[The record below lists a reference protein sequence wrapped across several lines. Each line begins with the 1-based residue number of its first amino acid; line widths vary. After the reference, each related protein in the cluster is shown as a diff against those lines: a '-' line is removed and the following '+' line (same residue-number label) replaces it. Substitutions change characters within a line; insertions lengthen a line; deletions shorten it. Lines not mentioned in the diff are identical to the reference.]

1 MQIFISDIA
10 KLFSG
15 IYVNTSAS
23 RGKAVYYLQVRHWDK
38 ERKWAVF
45 QIEPELQEEN
55 RISNNY
61 LKTNDILLA
70 TKGVDH
76 FAVMYDGRYAPA
88 IASSVFTVL
97 RIKDPNI
104 VLPGF
109 LQWYLNHPD
118 TVKKLAAASKGTSMP
133 LITQDV
139 IAQLTVPVPSLEK
152 QKIILQTQRLQLKA
166 THLRSR
172 INQLNEIIFQN
183 NLLQI
188 AAR

>member
-1 MQIFISDIA
+1 
-10 KLFSG
+10 
-15 IYVNTSAS
+15 VNTSAS
-23 RGKAVYYLQVRHWDK
+23 RGKTVYYLQMRHWDK
-38 ERKWAVF
+38 ERKWAAIH
-45 QIEPELQEEN
+45 IEPELQEET
-55 RISNNY
+55 RIIKNY
-61 LKTNDILLA
+61 LKTNDILLV
-70 TKGVDH
+70 TKGIDH

-97 RIKDPNI
+97 RIKDPNT
-104 VLPGF
+104 VCPGY

-118 TVKKLAAASKGTSMP
+118 TAKKLAAASKGTSMP

-152 QKIILQTQRLQLKA
+152 QEIILQTQHLQLKA
-166 THLRSR
+166 TQLRSR